1 MNTWRNASLAVT
13 AAALL
18 TLTTACGQ
26 EQGTSPNG
34 QSVGNA
40 APAPAARRERV
51 RIGRRGYGSE
61 AGKEAAEPKEAGQ
74 LAVQET
80 KKLGKVLTDSEGFT
94 LYRFDKDTANPPKSN
109 CEGECAAIWLRGGVG
124 RHHRRGRHR
133 RGAARR
139 GLPCPDG
146 TSQLTVD
153 GWPMYRYA
161 KDTAPGQINGQGSA
175 APGSPR
181 PRRKKAAK
189 NADSEGVAED
199 GEGVAEP
206 ADPAGLSVRKDPEL
220 GDIVVDGRGMTV
232 YRFTKDSAWPMKTAC
247 TGECL
252 KKWPVVA
259 PMAKNAVDGVTTK
272 DSSPSTA
279 PRRRQAADHR
289 LLADLHLRGRREARR
304 HQRAGCRR
312 NLVRRFPDSELV
324 GATK

>member
-26 EQGTSPNG
+26 EQGGTSPNG
-34 QSVGNA
+34 QAVGNA
-40 APAPAARRERV
+40 APAQQPAESGYGSA
-51 RIGRRGYGSE
+51 GGGYGSE

-109 CEGECAAIWLRGGVG
+109 CEGECAAIWPVVASGDTT
-124 RHHRRGRHR
+124 
-133 RGAARR
+133 AAAGTDEELLGEVSR
-139 GLPCPDG
+139 PDG

-181 PRRKKAAK
+181 PR
-189 NADSEGVAED
+189 
-199 GEGVAEP
+199 
-206 ADPAGLSVRKDPEL
+206 
-220 GDIVVDGRGMTV
+220 
-232 YRFTKDSAWPMKTAC
+232 
-247 TGECL
+247 TG
-252 KKWPVVA
+252 
-259 PMAKNAVDGVTTK
+259 
-272 DSSPSTA
+272 
-279 PRRRQAADHR
+279 RRRRRTPTA
-289 LLADLHLRGRREARR
+289 RGSPNRPIPRGSRSARTR
-304 HQRAGCRR
+304 NSATSWWTAG
-312 NLVRRFPDSELV
+312 
-324 GATK
+324 A